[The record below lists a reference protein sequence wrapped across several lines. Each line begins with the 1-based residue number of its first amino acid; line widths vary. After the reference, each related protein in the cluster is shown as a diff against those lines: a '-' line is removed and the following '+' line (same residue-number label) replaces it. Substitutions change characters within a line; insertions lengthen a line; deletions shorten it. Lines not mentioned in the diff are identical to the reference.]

1 MVWFFPIHFL
11 VIIVQIMVYCCYAW
25 NEFCVT
31 AIYIAGL
38 PIAFSNDEYHIARN
52 LKKRFQEW

>member
-1 MVWFFPIHFL
+1 MVWFFSIHFL

-25 NEFCVT
+25 NEFCVA

-38 PIAFSNDEYHIARN
+38 AIAFSNDEYHIARN
-52 LKKRFQEW
+52 LKK